1 MPSQRVNTSGYL
13 FVFRVKRIAAPA
25 LMCRLTLLFRR
36 IAPVMNSPAGT
47 TTLPP
52 LAAWQAAIAFWN
64 ASVQSL
70 LLSPTGPNLVTS
82 KLRSGNVGALIRA
95 RIAGNSNQ
103 GSVAAGA
110 YAGKCAGDG
119 RTVRPDKKLAR
130 VKIPLD
136 AAIPRAPRPL
146 INS

>member
-1 MPSQRVNTSGYL
+1 MPSQRVKTSGYL
-13 FVFRVKRIAAPA
+13 PGSRANRTVASAPIWRFTLVFS
-25 LMCRLTLLFRR
+25 R

-47 TTLPP
+47 RTLPP
-52 LAAWQAAIAFWN
+52 FAAWHAAIAFWN

-70 LLSPTGPNLVTS
+70 LLSPTAPNLVTS

-103 GSVAAGA
+103 GSIAAGA

-119 RTVRPDKKLAR
+119 RTVRPDK
-130 VKIPLD
+130 
-136 AAIPRAPRPL
+136 
-146 INS
+146 